1 MIKIKMRP
9 LKTVKGIL
17 TRDRKKSGYSFENIT
32 LWPIGVQLEMD
43 NLGEWGTPEQG
54 CIIKEWSTKS
64 FMELYPGAIPP
75 RGEKREVEIQV

>member
-1 MIKIKMRP
+1 
-9 LKTVKGIL
+9 
-17 TRDRKKSGYSFENIT
+17 
-32 LWPIGVQLEMD
+32 MD